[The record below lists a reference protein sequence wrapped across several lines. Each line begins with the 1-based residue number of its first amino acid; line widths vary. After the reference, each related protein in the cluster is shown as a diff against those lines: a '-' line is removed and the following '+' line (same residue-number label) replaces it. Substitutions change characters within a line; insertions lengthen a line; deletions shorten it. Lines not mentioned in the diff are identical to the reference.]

1 MNIKVTKC
9 QNHSFIVL
17 IRKIPNP
24 QKLSDFRPISLVGCH
39 HKVLA
44 RCWRIDCTWLLESSF
59 SETQSTFVER
69 RQILDGILIAN

>member
-1 MNIKVTKC
+1 
-9 QNHSFIVL
+9 
-17 IRKIPNP
+17 
-24 QKLSDFRPISLVGCH
+24 VGCH

-69 RQILDGILIAN
+69 RQILDGILIANELIDEAKQNNKKFNLLKVDFEKVYDSVD